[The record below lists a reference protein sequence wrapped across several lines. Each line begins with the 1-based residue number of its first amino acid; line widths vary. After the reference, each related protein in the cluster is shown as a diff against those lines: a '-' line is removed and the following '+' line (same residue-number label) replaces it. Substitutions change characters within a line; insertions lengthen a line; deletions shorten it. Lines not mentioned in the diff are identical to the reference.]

1 MNPIPVREED
11 YEALWDLQKS
21 IQKAA
26 LANDKS
32 KVEELDKEMI
42 DKLYKLYP
50 ECVGHKVRFDVS
62 AKRIFVWG

>member
-11 YEALWDLQKS
+11 YGSLWDLQKS

-32 KVEELDKEMI
+32 KVEELDKEMT

-50 ECVGHKVRFDVS
+50 ECAGHKVRFDVS
-62 AKRIFVWG
+62 AKKIFVWG